1 VIEKIKHKKKLF
13 ALIVRGKYRNR
24 KGITFF
30 TENKDIQQFGYMN
43 HKKNHI
49 IKPHI
54 HKSQTRKLI
63 YTSEVILILKG
74 KLRVDFY
81 NTKKKYL
88 FSKVLNEK
96 DIIMLVHGAHG
107 FKVLKDVQMI
117 EIKQGPYITKLDKVK
132 FNETNESRI
141 QIKK

>member
-1 VIEKIKHKKKLF
+1 MIEKIKYKKKLY
-13 ALIVRGKYRNR
+13 ALIVRGKYRNK

-30 TENKDIQQFGYMN
+30 TNNKDIQQFGYMN

-54 HKSQTRKLI
+54 HKRQTRKLI

-81 NTKKKYL
+81 TSKKKYL
-88 FSKVLNEK
+88 FSKLLNEK

-107 FKVLKDVQMI
+107 FKVVENVQMI
-117 EIKQGPYITKLDKVK
+117 EIKQGPYITKLDKIK
-132 FNETNESRI
+132 FNETKELNIRLR
-141 QIKK
+141 K

>member
-1 VIEKIKHKKKLF
+1 M
-13 ALIVRGKYRNR
+13 IVRGKYRNK

-30 TENKDIQQFGYMN
+30 TDNKAIQQFGYMN
-43 HKKNHI
+43 HKKNHV

-54 HKSQTRKLI
+54 HKKQTRKLI

-81 NTKKKYL
+81 NTQKKYL
-88 FSKVLNEK
+88 FSKLLNEK

-107 FKVLKDVQMI
+107 FKVIKNVQMI
-117 EIKQGPYITKLDKVK
+117 EIKQGPYITKLDKIK
-132 FNETNESRI
+132 FSETQESN
-141 QIKK
+141 IKLRK